1 MINSNNNQLKILS
14 SIFFLLAFVHAMFTI
29 FLYESYCK
37 KKKKTKD
44 DPLIWLRAGRKHIY
58 FLLRAL
64 SKSPERTTH
73 YNDFLAIVLQAYSV
87 L

>member
-1 MINSNNNQLKILS
+1 MINSNNNHLKILS
-14 SIFFLLAFVHAMFTI
+14 SIFFL
-29 FLYESYCK
+29 SSC

-44 DPLIWLRAGRKHIY
+44 DPLIWLRAGRKHIH

-64 SKSPERTTH
+64 SKSPERATH
-73 YNDFLAIVLQAYSV
+73 YNDFFAVVLQAYSV